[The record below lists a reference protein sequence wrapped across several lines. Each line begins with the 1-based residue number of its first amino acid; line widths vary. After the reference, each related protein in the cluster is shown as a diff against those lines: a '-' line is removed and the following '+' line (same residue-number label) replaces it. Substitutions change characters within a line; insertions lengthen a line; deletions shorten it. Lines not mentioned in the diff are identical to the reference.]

1 MQGFSGIAVS
11 HLTFYLIRKYLVT
24 KPCTSCSCGT
34 LPAILPKKTKL
45 TTEIKMIK
53 LNKNLKKLIIP
64 SIGGLLLT
72 AYLLYD
78 QKGTLGMSEFI
89 VLIITAVVI
98 FGVIL
103 IINKITPKND

>member
-1 MQGFSGIAVS
+1 MRIYWNYRFLSYFRFAENTRLRKSQTAQGA
-11 HLTFYLIRKYLVT
+11 R
-24 KPCTSCSCGT
+24 T

-45 TTEIKMIK
+45 ITEIKMIK

>member
-1 MQGFSGIAVS
+1 MFTYKLFAMFQ
-11 HLTFYLIRKYLVT
+11 
-24 KPCTSCSCGT
+24 
-34 LPAILPKKTKL
+34 KKTNL

-53 LNKNLKKLIIP
+53 LNKKLKKLVIP

-72 AYLLYD
+72 AYILND

-103 IINKITPKND
+103 IINKVTPKND